1 MQIGCAAFRLS
12 LHRKDIYRL
21 KVMNTGH
28 SHDHHHNHR
37 HGHHH
42 HHIDAINKIMIWAIV
57 INLIYV
63 AIEAGVGIYGDS
75 LGLVSDAG
83 HNLGDVFSLLLT
95 LIGLKLANASAN
107 HKFTYG
113 YQKSTILIALLNAV
127 ILLVAVGVIIVESIN
142 KLKHPEPIDGALVS
156 WTAGVGIIV
165 NGLTAWM
172 LMKDQKHDL
181 NIRGAFLHMAADT
194 LVSLGVVAAGIVISL
209 TGFVLI
215 DPIIS
220 LVIAVIIL
228 ISTWQMLKE
237 SLSLS
242 IDGVPEG
249 IDIDKLQTDL
259 EALPHVKSIHHI
271 HVWAL
276 STTINAMTVHVVIDS
291 RDHEDETLAAIKVI
305 ARNAGIEHPTTEI
318 ELTPCPHSHTF
329 EL

>member
-1 MQIGCAAFRLS
+1 MAA
-12 LHRKDIYRL
+12 
-21 KVMNTGH
+21 TH
-28 SHDHHHNHR
+28 SHDHNKETTVHHHE
-37 HGHHH
+37 HSHGHGHLGHHH
-42 HHIDAINKIMIWAIV
+42 HHHIETINKIMIWAIV
-57 INLIYV
+57 INLLYV
-63 AIEAGVGIYGDS
+63 IIEAGVGIYGDS

-95 LIGLKLANASAN
+95 LVGFKLAQAAAN
-107 HKFTYG
+107 HRFTYG

-127 ILLVAVGVIIVESIN
+127 ILLVAVGVIIVESVRKIR
-142 KLKHPEPIDGALVS
+142 HPEPIDGALVS
-156 WTAGVGIIV
+156 WTAGVGIVV

-194 LVSLGVVAAGIVISL
+194 LVSLGVVIAGIVISF

-220 LVIAVIIL
+220 LVIAAVIL
-228 ISTWQMLKE
+228 VSTWHMLRE
-237 SLSLS
+237 SLNLS
-242 IDGVPEG
+242 IDGVPEE
-249 IDIDKLQTDL
+249 IDVDKLKENI

-276 STTINAMTVHVVIDS
+276 STTLNAMTTHVLIDS
-291 RDHEDETLAAIKVI
+291 RDYEDEILIAIKQI
-305 ARNAGIEHPTTEI
+305 ACAAGINHPTI
-318 ELTPCPHSHTF
+318 ECETTPCGCNHTY

>member
-1 MQIGCAAFRLS
+1 MS
-12 LHRKDIYRL
+12 
-21 KVMNTGH
+21 
-28 SHDHHHNHR
+28 SE

-42 HHIDAINKIMIWAIV
+42 HHHHHLESINKIMIWAIV
-57 INLIYV
+57 INLLYV
-63 AIEAGVGIYGDS
+63 VIEAGVGIYGDS

-83 HNLGDVFSLLLT
+83 HNLGDVFSLVLT
-95 LIGLKLANASAN
+95 LIGFKLAHAAAN

-127 ILLVAVGVIIVESIN
+127 ILLVAVGVIIVESIR
-142 KLKHPEPIDGALVS
+142 KIQHPEPIDGALVS
-156 WTAGVGIIV
+156 WTAGIGIIV
-165 NGLTAWM
+165 NAVTAWM

-194 LVSLGVVAAGIVISL
+194 LVSLGVVIAGIIISL

-220 LVIAVIIL
+220 LVIAAVIL
-228 ISTWQMLKE
+228 VSTWRMLRE

-242 IDGVPEG
+242 IDGVPE
-249 IDIDKLQTDL
+249 DIDVEKLKTDIESL
-259 EALPHVKSIHHI
+259 QHVKSIHHI

-276 STTINAMTVHVVIDS
+276 STTLNAMTAHVVIDS
-291 RDHEDETLAAIKVI
+291 RDNEDATLEALKTLA
-305 ARNAGIEHPTTEI
+305 REAGINHPTIEFEI
-318 ELTPCPHSHTF
+318 TPCGSEATY

>member
-1 MQIGCAAFRLS
+1 MS
-12 LHRKDIYRL
+12 
-21 KVMNTGH
+21 
-28 SHDHHHNHR
+28 SEHNHN
-37 HGHHH
+37 HNHHHHH
-42 HHIDAINKIMIWAIV
+42 HHIETINKIMIWGIV
-57 INLIYV
+57 INLLYV
-63 AIEAGVGIYGDS
+63 IIEAGVGIYGDS

-95 LIGLKLANASAN
+95 LIGFKLAQAAAN

-127 ILLVAVGVIIVESIN
+127 ILLVAVGVIIVESIR
-142 KLKHPEPIDGALVS
+142 KIQHPEPIDGALVS
-156 WTAGVGIIV
+156 WTAGVGIVV

-194 LVSLGVVAAGIVISL
+194 LVSLGVVVAGIIISL

-220 LVIAVIIL
+220 LVIAFVIL
-228 ISTWQMLKE
+228 VSTWHMLKE
-237 SLSLS
+237 SLTLS

-249 IDIDKLQTDL
+249 IDVEKLKADI
-259 EALPHVKSIHHI
+259 ESLPHVRSIHHI

-276 STTINAMTVHVVIDS
+276 STTLNAMTAHVVIDS
-291 RDHEDETLAAIKVI
+291 RDNEDELLVAIKDLTCK
-305 ARNAGIEHPTTEI
+305 AGINHPTVMFET
-318 ELTPCPHSHTF
+318 TPCGCENTF